1 MYSNSLAG
9 YNNVNNRFMNRLGP
23 AMAGNMR
30 GNMNR
35 APLLGNR
42 LGPRVN
48 SYNNQQRERGGGGGG
63 DFDHDGPAGGLMSRV
78 VVEQGASREEAL
90 EEAKKVYIII
100 NQLYLI

>member
-1 MYSNSLAG
+1 MTYYSPPTYSYSLAG

-48 SYNNQQRERGGGGGG
+48 SYNNQQRERGGGG
-63 DFDHDGPAGGLMSRV
+63 DYDHDGPAGGLMSRV

-90 EEAKKVYIII
+90 EEAKKV
-100 NQLYLI
+100 LS